1 MTKKAKNGT
10 EQDDC
15 SSTQNETEWDRMEGE
30 WNDLLAKGPPS
41 RTERKNFKIVGICP
55 ALVSGQNMMMIGN
68 NRRVG
73 RTFLWLK
80 PIPGKSL

>member
-1 MTKKAKNGT
+1 
-10 EQDDC
+10 
-15 SSTQNETEWDRMEGE
+15 MEGE

-73 RTFLWLK
+73 RKLFY
-80 PIPGKSL
+80 G

>member
-41 RTERKNFKIVGICP
+41 RTERNNFKIVGICP

-68 NRRVG
+68 TRRVG
-73 RTFLWLK
+73 RKLFY
-80 PIPGKSL
+80 G